1 MDYTAI
7 LTNPAAAAQARTE
20 RAAQAAQAAAAAEAA
35 RNRTTGEVFGDLGTQ
50 LLQGAVGLGQSA
62 YGLGN
67 IATLGV
73 LDRAT
78 GFSQNFA
85 ETNQTLE
92 GWKSGPTQAAKA
104 RGAAA
109 FEQGI
114 GAGLAEYATDPR
126 LLQDLVASNFPSVL
140 PAGAGAQFAMRN
152 AAPAVAAKYATT
164 GAARAAGLQSA
175 GSADVEVINAA
186 RDAGM
191 TDTQGQFAGIGAGLA
206 TGAMTVGVS
215 RLTGAAGLEGAV
227 AARLLG
233 HAAPKT
239 VMGQTVVRGA
249 IGGLAKEGTEESI
262 QSGAETA
269 IQNAF
274 TGKDITAGVAQSAAL
289 GGLAGGLLGGG
300 MGAYASPRRATQQR
314 AEVDTALKEAAA
326 AAGVPRPEFELTT
339 PKPPV
344 ADPNAPLEF
353 ESSPSSGLSTAEQQA
368 QMSFDFGAPP
378 PARTRG
384 DITYKPADFGAYVPA
399 GVSTIMPMPG
409 YVPPPLI
416 GTTDGEV
423 GTPDQIAAT
432 RDLLNDPLYYS
443 EFAKGNK
450 EAIPRPPSSEWL
462 PTSQWLPGEP
472 LLGGTPG
479 AQLDLF
485 GTQPMNFGQAMQA
498 RKVKTAAEVAAAQAA
513 AAQRADEAVAAVQA
527 TVGNVTPVQQAI
539 DEQIAARQAGLTER
553 DLVSTEDLVREAL
566 FTTHPDG
573 TVTKWN
579 KDLQR
584 NEEVTPAQV
593 DEEVKKASSWKEFM
607 VKTLG
612 LRPGD
617 LQGRAWKAFNDA
629 ANEAGVLPVSAQA
642 GEFLNQF
649 AGTIDQDADLSKFAQ
664 KFHEAFGVEQAPA
677 APVPTVAEQLQ
688 TTADVAPT
696 PTPADVAPTPA
707 PAEVAPAPT
716 KVATAPAKVAPAPV
730 EAAPKFVMAR
740 QDKDTHTYTDR
751 GQTVT
756 FRKDLESGLWHWEN
770 PATGDSGAFDS
781 PTRASA
787 KENVAAILED
797 SAAAWDLRRQQQ
809 GNTDLG
815 EGVTRNKFSAKQFN
829 QEAARALKLAK
840 DDDTNDDLPPDTYL
854 DYVLQ
859 AFDATGSTEA
869 LRKAKD
875 HAVKRAGDLFA
886 AGDNALTPAGM
897 KQLTTDI
904 ASAYNARH
912 DYIVSRTA
920 EGGAFV
926 DDARFSRAGT
936 EGGGA
941 LHAVVPPQHTER
953 IQQLVETANN
963 QRSVREAP
971 VRVFETVGDFRKSR
985 PLEPDGSDLVV
996 PSDTKGVY
1004 LPDGT
1009 VVLITENISDTKDAV
1024 QTILHERTHE
1034 GLSGLLGTGVS
1045 TVTNRLW
1052 ANASL
1057 RKRIKEK
1064 VSKLGLDRTTAA
1076 EEVLTD
1082 MQENG
1087 ERLTGDVRAKLKS
1100 GIARVFDTLLG
1111 SREITVGDADV
1122 DALLDDVVRYRTRG
1136 VSTPASRMT
1145 MPEAMRHIDAMLGG
1159 VPDKV
1164 TTVRFSRA
1172 LEELRTIVGD
1182 EPVDGPP
1189 KNVSSVLGGA
1199 ARDVAGFV
1207 WGLASAVK
1215 RGSLGSLPRELYR
1228 FVGVPQLHA
1237 TFGGL
1242 WTDTDAS
1249 GKRVDNAYD
1258 RFAEH
1263 YAGHADERNRLLH
1276 SVREVTGALDAL
1288 RTSDPDK
1295 AKRLNTMIQYSTFY
1309 QLYPGRAEQPVAQG
1323 IDPVEREQARVQL
1336 DRLWKQVGESG
1347 RKAFADVQKAYD
1359 TAFRTRYEAVRDN
1372 LAKAKGV
1379 DLDAAGSEELRAFK
1393 KEFGDLIEAQIRKI
1407 GHAPYSPLK
1416 RFGKYMVDIRD
1427 GNNKQV
1433 EFTGHDSEAEALKFA
1448 SDQRARYGSGY
1459 SVSATQ
1465 RSEFNFNL
1473 DGVSQELIN
1482 KIRKGAALV
1491 HPVVDVSP
1499 TLPAE
1504 QQEALARKNSYNT
1517 ELRAATEEALLD
1529 AYLHS
1534 IPQHSLMQ
1542 GANARKYVAG
1552 FPLDATRAFN
1562 SYMVSYAGNVAN
1574 IKYGADI
1581 SKDLADMA
1589 LFVRKKGAGNDSGIQ
1604 MMNVLN
1610 AVRGQYD
1617 GGKKVEFSPVAEK
1630 LTMASFVYMMTSPS
1644 QMLLNGLQTPLV
1656 AAPRMAAQFGTGRS
1670 IRALADA
1677 GKKWFR
1683 KGGLAAD
1690 PDMPDSVRSVLDEL
1704 HKTGMD
1710 DFTLAHTMAGIAA
1723 GKDSDA
1729 HTTWRTIM
1737 KVASYVMHKS
1747 EVFNR
1752 QTTAHAFATMLAEK
1766 QKGISHDD
1774 LLRATK
1780 DFIDNQSHFNYDPHN
1795 SPEIMQG
1802 PWRKAIFQFQ
1812 NYRLNMLALLARDV
1826 KTAEFGRLLTG
1837 KDALDPATAKLARTT
1852 LAYTVGTQLA
1862 LTGAVGT
1869 FVSPFVFAL
1878 MDAFRD
1884 DDDLLDS
1891 RTEFV
1896 RGHGMI
1902 LSHGALA
1909 VLPLIGADP
1918 TRAESGSILPFIGDR
1933 QYAPRDKTPTDEFN
1947 YYLARVA
1954 GPSAALLSN
1963 LWESAS
1969 AVSDGNYKKAL
1980 QKALPKPL
1988 ADAYTAAA
1996 DFDGVRD
2003 SRGTVYFDPSM
2014 GDTVKTALGLKSAA
2028 RLEVNEKRGAAYQ
2041 AETHVKTMA
2050 KKALTK
2056 VALGYNLGDAELQE
2070 EGTARFM
2077 GLVQAHPELVN
2088 ASMLSRTLSGAAKAQ
2103 YNADQYGISK
2113 SGRISQEVLSAIGE

>member
-35 RNRTTGEVFGDLGTQ
+35 RNRTTGDVFGDLGTQ

-67 IATLGV
+67 IATLGA

-85 ETNQTLE
+85 DTNQTLE

-164 GAARAAGLQSA
+164 GAARAAGLQA
-175 GSADVEVINAA
+175 GGSADVEVINAA

-206 TGAMTVGVS
+206 TGAMTTAVA

-269 IQNAF
+269 IRNAF

-289 GGLAGGLLGGG
+289 GWLAGGLLGGP

-314 AEVDTALKEAAA
+314 AEVGRALEEAAA
-326 AAGVPRPEFELTT
+326 AAGVPVAGHPLAGTEDAAYTLGPPAHQIGPPDSLAPQAPSYGEPVPFE
-339 PKPPV
+339 
-344 ADPNAPLEF
+344 
-353 ESSPSSGLSTAEQQA
+353 PSTVSGLSYAEQQA

-399 GVSTIMPMPG
+399 GTSTIMPMPG

-498 RKVKTAAEVAAAQAA
+498 RKTKTAAEVAAAQAA

-593 DEEVKKASSWKEFM
+593 NEEVKKASSWKEFM

-617 LQGRAWKAFNDA
+617 LQGRTWKAFNDA

-649 AGTIDQDADLSKFAQ
+649 AGTIDQDADLPKFAQ

-696 PTPADVAPTPA
+696 PTPTEVAPA
-707 PAEVAPAPT
+707 PAPVEVAPAPT
-716 KVATAPAKVAPAPV
+716 KVATAPAPV

-740 QDKDTHTYTDR
+740 QDKDTHTYTD
-751 GQTVT
+751 GKQTVT
-756 FRKDLESGLWHWEN
+756 FRKDLESDLWHWEN

-787 KENVAAILED
+787 KENVAAILEERG
-797 SAAAWDLRRQQQ
+797 SAWDTRRQQQ

-829 QEAARALKLAK
+829 LEAARALKLAE
-840 DDDTNDDLPPDTYL
+840 DNVDDDLPHNTYL
-854 DYVLQ
+854 DYVMQ

-897 KQLTTDI
+897 QKLTADI
-904 ASAYNARH
+904 AAAYNARH

-920 EGGAFV
+920 EGGVFV

-971 VRVFETVGDFRKSR
+971 VQVFETVGDFRKSR

-1009 VVLITENISDTKDAV
+1009 VVLITENLSDTKDAV

-1064 VSKLGLDRTTAA
+1064 VSRLGLDRTTAA

-1122 DALLDDVVRYRTRG
+1122 DALLDDVVRYRTKG

-1145 MPEAMRHIDAMLGG
+1145 MPEAMRHIDAMLEG

-1172 LEELRTIVGD
+1172 LEELRTVVGD

-1189 KNVSSVLGGA
+1189 KNVSRVLGGA
-1199 ARDVAGFV
+1199 ARDVAEFV
-1207 WGLASAVK
+1207 GGLASAVK
-1215 RGSLGSLPRELYR
+1215 KGSFGSLPRELYR
-1228 FVGVPQLHA
+1228 FAGVPQLHA

-1249 GKRVDNAYD
+1249 GKKVDNAYD

-1263 YAGHADERNRLLH
+1263 YAEHADERNRLLH
-1276 SVREVTGALDAL
+1276 SVGEVSRTLDAL

-1359 TAFRTRYEAVRDN
+1359 TAFRTRYEAVRDT

-1379 DLDAAGSEELRAFK
+1379 DLDAAGSEELREFK
-1393 KEFGDLIEAQIRKI
+1393 KEFGARIEAQIRKI

-1504 QQEALARKNSYNT
+1504 KQEALARKNSYNM

-1630 LTMASFVYMMTSPS
+1630 LTMASFVFMMTSPS

-1656 AAPRMAAQFGTGRS
+1656 AAPRMAAHVWYWALYP
-1670 IRALADA
+1670 RA
-1677 GKKWFR
+1677 G
-1683 KGGLAAD
+1683 
-1690 PDMPDSVRSVLDEL
+1690 
-1704 HKTGMD
+1704 
-1710 DFTLAHTMAGIAA
+1710 
-1723 GKDSDA
+1723 
-1729 HTTWRTIM
+1729 
-1737 KVASYVMHKS
+1737 
-1747 EVFNR
+1747 
-1752 QTTAHAFATMLAEK
+1752 
-1766 QKGISHDD
+1766 
-1774 LLRATK
+1774 
-1780 DFIDNQSHFNYDPHN
+1780 
-1795 SPEIMQG
+1795 
-1802 PWRKAIFQFQ
+1802 
-1812 NYRLNMLALLARDV
+1812 
-1826 KTAEFGRLLTG
+1826 
-1837 KDALDPATAKLARTT
+1837 
-1852 LAYTVGTQLA
+1852 
-1862 LTGAVGT
+1862 
-1869 FVSPFVFAL
+1869 
-1878 MDAFRD
+1878 
-1884 DDDLLDS
+1884 
-1891 RTEFV
+1891 
-1896 RGHGMI
+1896 
-1902 LSHGALA
+1902 
-1909 VLPLIGADP
+1909 
-1918 TRAESGSILPFIGDR
+1918 
-1933 QYAPRDKTPTDEFN
+1933 
-1947 YYLARVA
+1947 
-1954 GPSAALLSN
+1954 
-1963 LWESAS
+1963 
-1969 AVSDGNYKKAL
+1969 
-1980 QKALPKPL
+1980 
-1988 ADAYTAAA
+1988 
-1996 DFDGVRD
+1996 
-2003 SRGTVYFDPSM
+2003 
-2014 GDTVKTALGLKSAA
+2014 
-2028 RLEVNEKRGAAYQ
+2028 
-2041 AETHVKTMA
+2041 
-2050 KKALTK
+2050 
-2056 VALGYNLGDAELQE
+2056 
-2070 EGTARFM
+2070 
-2077 GLVQAHPELVN
+2077 
-2088 ASMLSRTLSGAAKAQ
+2088 
-2103 YNADQYGISK
+2103 
-2113 SGRISQEVLSAIGE
+2113 

>member
-1 MDYTAI
+1 
-7 LTNPAAAAQARTE
+7 
-20 RAAQAAQAAAAAEAA
+20 
-35 RNRTTGEVFGDLGTQ
+35 
-50 LLQGAVGLGQSA
+50 
-62 YGLGN
+62 
-67 IATLGV
+67 
-73 LDRAT
+73 
-78 GFSQNFA
+78 
-85 ETNQTLE
+85 
-92 GWKSGPTQAAKA
+92 
-104 RGAAA
+104 
-109 FEQGI
+109 
-114 GAGLAEYATDPR
+114 
-126 LLQDLVASNFPSVL
+126 
-140 PAGAGAQFAMRN
+140 
-152 AAPAVAAKYATT
+152 
-164 GAARAAGLQSA
+164 
-175 GSADVEVINAA
+175 
-186 RDAGM
+186 
-191 TDTQGQFAGIGAGLA
+191 
-206 TGAMTVGVS
+206 
-215 RLTGAAGLEGAV
+215 
-227 AARLLG
+227 
-233 HAAPKT
+233 
-239 VMGQTVVRGA
+239 
-249 IGGLAKEGTEESI
+249 
-262 QSGAETA
+262 
-269 IQNAF
+269 
-274 TGKDITAGVAQSAAL
+274 
-289 GGLAGGLLGGG
+289 
-300 MGAYASPRRATQQR
+300 
-314 AEVDTALKEAAA
+314 
-326 AAGVPRPEFELTT
+326 
-339 PKPPV
+339 
-344 ADPNAPLEF
+344 
-353 ESSPSSGLSTAEQQA
+353 
-368 QMSFDFGAPP
+368 
-378 PARTRG
+378 
-384 DITYKPADFGAYVPA
+384 
-399 GVSTIMPMPG
+399 
-409 YVPPPLI
+409 
-416 GTTDGEV
+416 
-423 GTPDQIAAT
+423 
-432 RDLLNDPLYYS
+432 
-443 EFAKGNK
+443 
-450 EAIPRPPSSEWL
+450 
-462 PTSQWLPGEP
+462 
-472 LLGGTPG
+472 
-479 AQLDLF
+479 
-485 GTQPMNFGQAMQA
+485 
-498 RKVKTAAEVAAAQAA
+498 
-513 AAQRADEAVAAVQA
+513 
-527 TVGNVTPVQQAI
+527 
-539 DEQIAARQAGLTER
+539 
-553 DLVSTEDLVREAL
+553 
-566 FTTHPDG
+566 
-573 TVTKWN
+573 
-579 KDLQR
+579 
-584 NEEVTPAQV
+584 
-593 DEEVKKASSWKEFM
+593 
-607 VKTLG
+607 
-612 LRPGD
+612 
-617 LQGRAWKAFNDA
+617 
-629 ANEAGVLPVSAQA
+629 
-642 GEFLNQF
+642 
-649 AGTIDQDADLSKFAQ
+649 
-664 KFHEAFGVEQAPA
+664 
-677 APVPTVAEQLQ
+677 
-688 TTADVAPT
+688 
-696 PTPADVAPTPA
+696 
-707 PAEVAPAPT
+707 
-716 KVATAPAKVAPAPV
+716 
-730 EAAPKFVMAR
+730 MAR
-740 QDKDTHTYTDR
+740 QDKDTHTYTD
-751 GQTVT
+751 GKQTVT
-756 FRKDLESGLWHWEN
+756 FRKDLESDLWHWEN

-787 KENVAAILED
+787 KENVAAILEERG
-797 SAAAWDLRRQQQ
+797 SAWDTRRQQQ

-829 QEAARALKLAK
+829 QEAARALKLAE
-840 DDDTNDDLPPDTYL
+840 DNVDDDLPHNTYL
-854 DYVLQ
+854 DYVMQ

-886 AGDNALTPAGM
+886 TGDNALTPAGM

-971 VRVFETVGDFRKSR
+971 VQVFETVGDFRKSR

-1009 VVLITENISDTKDAV
+1009 VVLITENLSDTKDAV

-1122 DALLDDVVRYRTRG
+1122 DALLDDVVRYRTKG

-1145 MPEAMRHIDAMLGG
+1145 MPEAMRHIDAMLEG

-1172 LEELRTIVGD
+1172 LEELRAIVGD

-1189 KNVSSVLGGA
+1189 KNVSRVLGGA
-1199 ARDVAGFV
+1199 ARDVAEFV
-1207 WGLASAVK
+1207 GGLASAVK
-1215 RGSLGSLPRELYR
+1215 KGSLGSLPRELYR

-1242 WTDTDAS
+1242 WTDTDAT

-1263 YAGHADERNRLLH
+1263 YAEHADERNRLLH
-1276 SVREVTGALDAL
+1276 SVGEVSRTLDAL

-1379 DLDAAGSEELRAFK
+1379 DLDAADSEELREFK
-1393 KEFGDLIEAQIRKI
+1393 KEFGARIEAQIRNI

-1504 QQEALARKNSYNT
+1504 QQEALARKNSYNM

-1589 LFVRKKGAGNDSGIQ
+1589 LFVRKKGAGNDSGVQ

-1630 LTMASFVYMMTSPS
+1630 LTMASFVFMMTSPS
-1644 QMLLNGLQTPLV
+1644 QMMLNGLQTPLV
-1656 AAPRMAAQFGTGRS
+1656 AAPRMAAMFGTGRS

-1690 PDMPDSVRSVLDEL
+1690 PDMPDSVRSVLDDL

-1729 HTTWRTIM
+1729 HTTWRTIV
-1737 KVASYVMHKS
+1737 KVASYGMHKS

-1896 RGHGMI
+1896 RGHAQI
-1902 LSHGALA
+1902 VSHGLLA
-1909 VLPLIGADP
+1909 ALPLIGADP

-1933 QYAPRDKTPTDEFN
+1933 HYAPKDKTPQDEFN
-1947 YYLARVA
+1947 YYLARAA
-1954 GPSAALLSN
+1954 GPSAGLLSN
-1963 LWESAS
+1963 LWGSAS

-2014 GDTVKTALGLKSAA
+2014 GDTVKTALGLKSAD

-2050 KKALTK
+2050 KRALTK
-2056 VALGYNLGDAELQE
+2056 VALGYNLGDAELQG

>member
-7 LTNPAAAAQARTE
+7 LTNPAAAAQARMD
-20 RAAQAAQAAAAAEAA
+20 RAAQAARDAAAAEAA

-85 ETNQTLE
+85 ETNQILE

-126 LLQDLVASNFPSVL
+126 LLQDLVVSNIPSLL

-206 TGAMTVGVS
+206 TGAMTAGVS

-249 IGGLAKEGTEESI
+249 IGGLAKEGTEEAI

-314 AEVDTALKEAAA
+314 AEVGRALEEAAT
-326 AAGVPRPEFELTT
+326 AAGVPRPEFELTA

-344 ADPNAPLEF
+344 ADPNAPIEF
-353 ESSPSSGLSTAEQQA
+353 EPSLPSGLSLAEQQA

-399 GVSTIMPMPG
+399 GVSTVMPMPG

-443 EFAKGNK
+443 EFAKGDK
-450 EAIPRPPSSEWL
+450 ESIPRPPSSEWL

-498 RKVKTAAEVAAAQAA
+498 RKVKTAGEVAAAQAA
-513 AAQRADEAVAAVQA
+513 ATQRADEAVAAVQA

-617 LQGRAWKAFNDA
+617 LQGRTWKAFNDA

-649 AGTIDQDADLSKFAQ
+649 AGTIDQDADLPKFAQ

-688 TTADVAPT
+688 ATAPQA
-696 PTPADVAPTPA
+696 AA
-707 PAEVAPAPT
+707 PAAAPVEVAPAP
-716 KVATAPAKVAPAPV
+716 APAPAPV

-740 QDKDTHTYTDR
+740 QDKDTHTYT
-751 GQTVT
+751 GGKQTVT
-756 FRKDLESGLWHWEN
+756 FRKDLESDLWHWEN

-787 KENVAAILED
+787 KENVAAILEERG
-797 SAAAWDLRRQQQ
+797 SAWDTRRQQQ

-829 QEAARALKLAK
+829 QEAARALKLAA
-840 DDDTNDDLPPDTYL
+840 DNVDDDLPHNTYL
-854 DYVLQ
+854 DYVMQ

-886 AGDNALTPAGM
+886 TGDNALTPAGM

-920 EGGAFV
+920 EGGVFV

-971 VRVFETVGDFRKSR
+971 VQVFETVGDFRKSR

-1009 VVLITENISDTKDAV
+1009 VVLITENLSDTKDAV

-1064 VSKLGLDRTTAA
+1064 VSRLGLDRTTAA

-1122 DALLDDVVRYRTRG
+1122 DALLDDVVRYRTKG

-1145 MPEAMRHIDAMLGG
+1145 MPEAMRHIDAMLEG

-1189 KNVSSVLGGA
+1189 KNVSRVLGGA
-1199 ARDVAGFV
+1199 ARDVAEFV
-1207 WGLASAVK
+1207 GGLASAVK
-1215 RGSLGSLPRELYR
+1215 KGSFGSLPRELYR
-1228 FVGVPQLHA
+1228 FAGVPQLHA

-1249 GKRVDNAYD
+1249 GKKVDNAYD

-1295 AKRLNTMIQYSTFY
+1295 AKRLNTLIQYSTFY

-1336 DRLWKQVGESG
+1336 DRLWKQVGEGG
-1347 RKAFADVQKAYD
+1347 RKIFADVQKAYD

-1393 KEFGDLIEAQIRKI
+1393 KEFGDRIEAQIRKI

-1427 GNNKQV
+1427 GNKKQV

-1683 KGGLAAD
+1683 KGGLMAD
-1690 PDMPDSVRSVLDEL
+1690 PDMPDNVRSVLDEL

-1737 KVASYVMHKS
+1737 KVASYGMHKS

-1896 RGHGMI
+1896 RGHAQI
-1902 LSHGALA
+1902 VSHGLLA
-1909 VLPLIGADP
+1909 ALPLIGVDP

-1933 QYAPRDKTPTDEFN
+1933 QYAPKDKTPQDEFN
-1947 YYLARVA
+1947 YYLARAA
-1954 GPSAALLSN
+1954 GPSAGLLSN

-1969 AVSDGNYKKAL
+1969 AVSEGNYKKAL

-2003 SRGTVYFDPSM
+2003 SRGAVYFDPSM
-2014 GDTVKTALGLKSAA
+2014 GDTVKTALGLKSAD
-2028 RLEVNEKRGAAYQ
+2028 RLGINEKRGAAYQ
-2041 AETHVKTMA
+2041 AETHVKAMA

-2077 GLVQAHPELVN
+2077 GLVQAHPELVK
-2088 ASMLSRTLSGAAKAQ
+2088 AGMLSRTLSGAAKAQ